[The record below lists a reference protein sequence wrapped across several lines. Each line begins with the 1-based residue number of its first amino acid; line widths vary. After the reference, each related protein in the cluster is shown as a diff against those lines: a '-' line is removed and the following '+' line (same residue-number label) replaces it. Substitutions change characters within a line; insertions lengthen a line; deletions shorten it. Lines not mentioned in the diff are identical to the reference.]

1 MTYIQCSLIKTY
13 FDHYTEEPES
23 MPMIHSRALN
33 YLIAF
38 LVIIN
43 NNCKGKSIKYRCQ
56 QWTTLNSVK
65 SEKKY
70 QINFPGVMFILV
82 TLSFYAELH
91 FFVSNNL

>member
-1 MTYIQCSLIKTY
+1 MSRGQAQSLSYCAPYISTPMFKSQGKRMTYIQCSLIKTY

-43 NNCKGKSIKYRCQ
+43 NNCKGKSIKYRYQ
-56 QWTTLNSVK
+56 Q
-65 SEKKY
+65 
-70 QINFPGVMFILV
+70 
-82 TLSFYAELH
+82 
-91 FFVSNNL
+91 